1 MVSCKISIHDISAA
15 IAIIGTVGYHSLVK
29 KIPSTVDPMVSIIG
43 IYLGVLLL
51 GLFLM
56 PFIYSEARIMDSV
69 RQLSWIQAGI
79 AVCILVMELGF
90 ILMYRSGWDVSVGN
104 VVTGVF
110 INLALL
116 TIGSLIFHEKLNAL
130 NIFGVFI
137 CILGVAMIEFR

>member
-1 MVSCKISIHDISAA
+1 
-15 IAIIGTVGYHSLVK
+15 
-29 KIPSTVDPMVSIIG
+29 MVSIIG

-51 GLFLM
+51 GLLLM
-56 PFIYSEARIMDSV
+56 PFIYSEAKIMDSV
-69 RQLSWIQAGI
+69 RQLGWIQAGI
-79 AVCILVMELGF
+79 AACILVMELGF

-116 TIGSLIFHEKLNAL
+116 TIGSLIFHEKLNGL